1 MRGFTH
7 IRVRVVISREDAQK
21 IGYCI
26 NDGAY
31 YAVKNWK
38 GYYFA

>member
-21 IGYCI
+21 IGI

-31 YAVKNWK
+31 CAVKNWK

>member
-21 IGYCI
+21 IGI